1 MAGQPRAH
9 NHSREYPKHPLIGI
23 GIIVLRGEEVLLIKR
38 GRPPAQFAWSLP
50 GGGQELGETAEA
62 AARREL
68 LEETGLTVGPLT
80 LIAHVDSIHR
90 DEHDFVQFHYTILDF
105 AAVYKGGEIKAG
117 DDVIDIAW
125 VHPKQ
130 FDAYEL
136 WAEAR
141 RVIGLAV
148 SKLRLGISLNPAP

>member
-1 MAGQPRAH
+1 M
-9 NHSREYPKHPLIGI
+9 REYPKAPLVGI

-50 GGGQELGETAEA
+50 GGGQELGETVED

-68 LEETGLTVGPLT
+68 LEETGLSVGPLT

-90 DEHDFVQFHYTILDF
+90 DEHDFIQWHYTILDF
-105 AAVYKGGEIKAG
+105 AAVYKGGEALAG

-125 VHPKQ
+125 VHPTQ
-130 FDAYEL
+130 FDEYDL

-141 RVIGLAV
+141 RVIGLAFFR
-148 SKLRLGISLNPAP
+148 LRIGICPTPGP

>member
-1 MAGQPRAH
+1 MKPPANNQ
-9 NHSREYPKHPLIGI
+9 REYPKHPLIGI

-68 LEETGLTVGPLT
+68 LEETGLSVGPLS

-90 DEHDFVQFHYTILDF
+90 DEHDFVQWHYTILDF
-105 AAVYKGGEIKAG
+105 AATYKGGEIVAG

-125 VHPKQ
+125 VHPRQ
-130 FDAYEL
+130 FNDYDL
-136 WAEAR
+136 WHEAR

-148 SKLRLGISLNPAP
+148 SKLRLGISLTPAP